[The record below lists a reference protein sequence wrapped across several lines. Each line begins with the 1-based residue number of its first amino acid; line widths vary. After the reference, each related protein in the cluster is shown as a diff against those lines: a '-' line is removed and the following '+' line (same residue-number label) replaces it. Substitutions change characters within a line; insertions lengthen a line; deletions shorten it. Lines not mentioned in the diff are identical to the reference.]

1 MFEPG
6 EVSAGAPQLAG
17 GRGTTELHRQQPQ
30 GDFPQGG
37 RRGGGGKALRG
48 EAGAGEEGGGGGEG
62 GQKVARERWV
72 AFAQSS
78 LSRVSGE
85 IKSDSV
91 GNVSLLVASAWQCK
105 LFLYIVVLYTNV
117 TTQYVSYIVFI
128 DCGQNLNLL
137 KMFPQS

>member
-91 GNVSLLVASAWQCK
+91 GDVSLLHQLGNVNYFFI
-105 LFLYIVVLYTNV
+105 LFFFVYKCDNTACFFHCINFLMKISLIADKT
-117 TTQYVSYIVFI
+117 
-128 DCGQNLNLL
+128 
-137 KMFPQS
+137 

>member
-6 EVSAGAPQLAG
+6 EVSAGAPQLAR

-62 GQKVARERWV
+62 GQKVARECWV

-85 IKSDSV
+85 IKSYY
-91 GNVSLLVASAWQCK
+91 LTALEMFHCASAWQCK
-105 LFLYIVVLYTNV
+105 LFF
-117 TTQYVSYIVFI
+117 YIVFFVYKTTI
-128 DCGQNLNLL
+128 
-137 KMFPQS
+137 